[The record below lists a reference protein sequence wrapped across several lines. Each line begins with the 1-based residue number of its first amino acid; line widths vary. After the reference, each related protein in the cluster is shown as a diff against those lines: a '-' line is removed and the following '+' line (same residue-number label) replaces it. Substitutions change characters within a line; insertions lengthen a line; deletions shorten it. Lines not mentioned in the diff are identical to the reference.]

1 MDLDGGPAE
10 IARPTGDQNLHVSSL
25 GPVVSTSSLPSPKL
39 QVQDLLRRV
48 RYLGGISRCG
58 GPMDL
63 DLRKV
68 RYFVAVA
75 EELNFA
81 VRN

>member
-10 IARPTGDQNLHVSSL
+10 IARPSGDQNLYVSSL

-48 RYLGGISRCG
+48 QYPGGISRRG
-58 GPMDL
+58 RPDGS
-63 DLRKV
+63 
-68 RYFVAVA
+68 
-75 EELNFA
+75 
-81 VRN
+81 